1 MRGYRKY
8 RVIGG
13 ISIFVVIGIVILA
26 LFVKEE
32 EQKQLSSY
40 GAGEVPQAVLQYQTE
55 IEEELEKYGLEE
67 HI

>member
-8 RVIGG
+8 RVVGVM
-13 ISIFVVIGIVILA
+13 SIVVIIGIVILA